1 MYMKNIKIIGVVV
14 ALAIIIGLV
23 WFNRGGGEQQVSRLD
38 VVDTA
43 RGFYDE
49 WLLALKEPETAE
61 PNIKTLAKSPI
72 LSKELRDKIK
82 KAQKNEEVDPVLC
95 QTTVPEEISMRRVYL
110 SEEEVQMLVTSKD
123 TNVTEQA
130 LVVLKSLNEGWYIN
144 DIRCSLG
151 EFAPEREFSFEK
163 EGFLLKDSVPAPYDS
178 KNWHLVFEQDGQ
190 MGHVVPLLFD
200 GESEC
205 TSLDGTKSTCDTSTF
220 AEALK
225 VVVKSQMT
233 ERGAEVKYL
242 EFVK

>member
-1 MYMKNIKIIGVVV
+1 MKNIKIIGAVV
-14 ALAIIIGLV
+14 ALALV
-23 WFNRGGGEQQVSRLD
+23 VFFVWFFNRGGGEQQVSRLD
-38 VVDTA
+38 VVDTT

-49 WLLALKEPETAE
+49 WLLALREPKTAE
-61 PNIKTLAKSPI
+61 PNLKTLSKSPI
-72 LSKELRDKIK
+72 LSKELRSKIK
-82 KAQKNEEVDPVLC
+82 KAQKSGEVDPVLC
-95 QTTVPEEISMRRVYL
+95 QSVIPEEISMRRVYMG
-110 SEEEVQMLVTSKD
+110 EDEVQMLITSKD
-123 TNVTEQA
+123 TSVTEQA
-130 LVVLKSLNEGWYIN
+130 LVVLKSLNEGWYID

-163 EGFLLKDSVPAPYDS
+163 EGFLLKDSVPAPYNS

-190 MGHVVPLLFD
+190 MGYVVPLLFD

-205 TSLDGTKSTCDTSTF
+205 TSLDGTKSVCDTSTF